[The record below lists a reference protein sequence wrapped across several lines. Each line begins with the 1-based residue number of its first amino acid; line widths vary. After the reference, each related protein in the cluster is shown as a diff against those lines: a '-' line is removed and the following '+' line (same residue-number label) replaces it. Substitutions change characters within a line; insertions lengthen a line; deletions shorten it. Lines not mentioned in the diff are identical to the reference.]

1 MTRTLIPLIY
11 YAIIYARVC
20 KGYECIEKLL
30 FKYEI
35 KLLYKTFLCDSS
47 KQELFWER
55 CSPRMFLLSIYIR
68 PLPGQ
73 KVLSFS
79 WIFFNTSYDT
89 LVVKTK
95 PDINVFFTKNLWH
108 LWTICLILLKSCSV
122 FDWLLSFKALFI
134 PAWRRTVSG
143 VYIFKFTSNTF
154 LNNYLELL
162 VLIVIGKCCLIF
174 WMHINFDRRPP
185 FRNLFWILL
194 RVPYCPLKICR
205 QIPFFTV
212 FNIITKI
219 QSIVHKS

>member
-1 MTRTLIPLIY
+1 MTRTLIPLFY

-20 KGYECIEKLL
+20 KGYESIEKLL

-47 KQELFWER
+47 KWELFWQR
-55 CSPRMFLLSIYIR
+55 CSPLMFLLSIYIR

-79 WIFFNTSYDT
+79 WIFSNTSYDT

-108 LWTICLILLKSCSV
+108 LSTICLILLKSCSV

-134 PAWRRTVSG
+134 PAWIRTVSG
-143 VYIFKFTSNTF
+143 VYIFKFTTNTF
-154 LNNYLELL
+154 LKNYLELL
-162 VLIVIGKCCLIF
+162 VLWKML
-174 WMHINFDRRPP
+174 FD
-185 FRNLFWILL
+185 FLDA
-194 RVPYCPLKICR
+194 
-205 QIPFFTV
+205 
-212 FNIITKI
+212 
-219 QSIVHKS
+219 H